1 MFIDSKIKKELKEKL
16 ESYFEKTLHKDDFI
30 DLELLKLMA
39 HVTTKT
45 GYEVAVLLNRKGKVV
60 DIFVGNKNSV
70 SFETISEENKL
81 SGVRLIHTHPSGN
94 SMLSELDKSALLNN
108 KLDAVCAVGVS
119 NGELTT
125 AHVGFINAGQESFK
139 VDVTYVHNAQYIN
152 KYGLFEKLY
161 EYDAEF
167 NKHQSG
173 LYSGEKTQ
181 NRAILVAVEI
191 TEQDDL
197 TQDLQELKG
206 LAETAHIEV
215 VGKISQKRSVPDGK
229 FLIGQGKLVEL
240 KELVQNTGAN
250 LVIFDNELSGSKK
263 RNLTGFLGVDVI
275 DRSLLI
281 LDIFA
286 ARAQTNEGKLQV
298 ELAQLKYLLPRV
310 GSIIKGHEGSGSGV
324 GMRGPGESKIEINK
338 RVIENNILKKEKE
351 LQQVRKTREVTRS
364 SRRRSNKKVV
374 SIVGYTNSGKS
385 TLMNTLANANVY
397 EKDELFATLDT
408 TTRNVWLNNK
418 NEILLIDTV
427 GFINKLPHEFINAFS
442 STLEES
448 VFADLLLHVVDAS
461 DKNYEKHISVVLE
474 VLQKIGAQSPIIT
487 VFNKM
492 DKVKDINQIKAHA
505 PKNSVFISAKQ
516 GTNIAELKNAILKE
530 ISK

>member
-1 MFIDSKIKKELKEKL
+1 MFIDNKIKKELREKL
-16 ESYFEKTLHKDDFI
+16 ESYYEKTLNKNDFI
-30 DLELLKLMA
+30 DLDLLKLMA

-45 GYEVAVLLNRKGKVV
+45 AYEVAVLLNRRGKVV
-60 DIFVGNKNSV
+60 DIFVGNKSSV
-70 SFETISEENKL
+70 TFNVESEDNKL
-81 SGVRLIHTHPSGN
+81 NGIRLIHTHPSGN
-94 SMLSELDKSALLNN
+94 SNLSELDISALINN

-119 NGELTT
+119 NGEVTT
-125 AHVGFINAGQESFK
+125 AHVGFINLTGDGLKADITF
-139 VDVTYVHNAQYIN
+139 VHNANYIN

-161 EYDAEF
+161 EYDQEF
-167 NKHQSG
+167 KKQQGN
-173 LYSGEKTQ
+173 LYSGEKTA

-191 TEQDDL
+191 SENDNLQRDL
-197 TQDLQELKG
+197 EELKG

-215 VGKISQKRSVPDGK
+215 LTTISQKRNVPDGK
-229 FLIGQGKLVEL
+229 YLIGQGKLVEL
-240 KELVQNTGAN
+240 KELVQNYGAN

-263 RNLTGFLGVDVI
+263 RNLTSYLGVDVI

-286 ARAQTNEGKLQV
+286 SRAKTNEGKLQV

-310 GSIIKGHEGSGSGV
+310 GSMIKGHEGSGSGV

-338 RVIENNILKKEKE
+338 RVIENNIVKKEKE
-351 LQQVRKTREVTRS
+351 LQSVKKTREVTRS
-364 SRRRSNKKVV
+364 ARKRSSKKNV

-408 TTRNVWLNNK
+408 TTRNVWLNNN

-461 DKNYEKHISVVLE
+461 DKNFEKHISVVLE
-474 VLQKIGAQSPIIT
+474 VLQKIGANSPIIT
-487 VFNKM
+487 VFNKI
-492 DKVKDINQIKAHA
+492 DKVKDIKQVKAKA

-516 GTNIAELKNAILKE
+516 GTNLSDLKTAILKE
-530 ISK
+530 INI